1 MMEGEPSPEGAVDYA
16 CAPTHE
22 LPAARALAVEYPGF
36 VENVD
41 ACLSTL
47 SAGGQSSLQEALQD
61 SSTRGLELRHRPA
74 DPMCHP
80 VYGDSRKTSNLLLRV
95 RRRKRRPAAAA
106 TEESGGDSADT
117 VALEA
122 SVVAVLD
129 RTIRFDAMSDF
140 QYLGDTSK
148 YQSAGRTQD
157 SGANDDLAAGQQLIQ
172 QLLRGGNGGQAAAVD
187 AGGSGGGE
195 GEEPLHLAPPI
206 FSKVDVPRDYAYRPN
221 PCARSMQRMQ
231 AEARSH
237 VRGGGGG
244 AAAAAAA
251 GDLLVGPGSENSVG
265 RRWGKTATLAA
276 SLRNVAVDYLQ
287 GDEILRQPPVGV
299 VIPSED
305 ARLQLVAPSLARSL
319 SQPAGAPR
327 PTSTAFVFSLRP
339 SAHAA
344 SRAVITQCQ
353 SAPLSVMPFQVS
365 SLFQER
371 PIWSRLALVTRL
383 RQIGGADI
391 GVSALKRFLPAVA
404 FYFLNGPWRSVG
416 AALTTTASGQ
426 PRTPRYS

>member
-1 MMEGEPSPEGAVDYA
+1 MKAPQNPLSTHSGVCAGAAQAQGRPGRAAVLAALLAAHSTHGAGRVMEGEPSPEGAVDYA

-80 VYGDSRKTSNLLLRV
+80 VYGDSRKTFNLLLRV

-148 YQSAGRTQD
+148 YQGAGRTQD
-157 SGANDDLAAGQQLIQ
+157 SGATDDLAAGQQLIQ

-187 AGGSGGGE
+187 AGGSSGGE

-287 GDEILRQPPVGV
+287 GDEVLRQPPVGV

-305 ARLQLVAPSLARSL
+305 ARLQMVARSA

-327 PTSTAFVFSLRP
+327 PTPNVHCLCVLPPPLRP
-339 SAHAA
+339 RCAARSHHSA
-344 SRAVITQCQ
+344 
-353 SAPLSVMPFQVS
+353 SAPRCLSCHSRCRAS
-365 SLFQER
+365 S
-371 PIWSRLALVTRL
+371 
-383 RQIGGADI
+383 
-391 GVSALKRFLPAVA
+391 
-404 FYFLNGPWRSVG
+404 RSVR
-416 AALTTTASGQ
+416 SGLAWHW
-426 PRTPRYS
+426 